1 MRFMKPEIR
10 SLGAGEDIPTV
21 PPERLTEPIA
31 DFFVTDRQIA
41 LPFGVGRIAR
51 SQVAGQKPSS
61 KAAT

>member
-51 SQVAGQKPSS
+51 SQVAG
-61 KAAT
+61 